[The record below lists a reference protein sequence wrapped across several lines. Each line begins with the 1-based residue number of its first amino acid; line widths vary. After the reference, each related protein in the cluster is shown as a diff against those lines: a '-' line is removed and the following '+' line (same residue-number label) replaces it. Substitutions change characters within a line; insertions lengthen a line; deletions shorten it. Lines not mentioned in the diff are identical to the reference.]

1 MLGRGLQSK
10 PSALPPCRA
19 VRWVALLTPRGEN
32 PSSVAIGCETQC
44 AKGMRGMR
52 GRAAL

>member
-32 PSSVAIGCETQC
+32 PSSVATGCETRY

-52 GRAAL
+52 CRAAL